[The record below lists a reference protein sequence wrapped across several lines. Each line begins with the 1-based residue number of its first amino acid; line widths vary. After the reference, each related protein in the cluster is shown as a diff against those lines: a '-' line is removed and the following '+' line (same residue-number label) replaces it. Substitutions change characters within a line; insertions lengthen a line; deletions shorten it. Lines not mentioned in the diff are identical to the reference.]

1 MSLKIG
7 PKFRQLQKAMNGN
20 KAQAQILDFRW
31 EDDIWVR
38 TLENKGTAFLG
49 WFLRQTDQGNEKE
62 RSALIRRLRYHY
74 RYERTMPRED
84 IEAEDISGVIENA
97 SESARGPDGEKYS
110 DLKTLNCQELHC
122 HTD

>member
-7 PKFRQLQKAMNGN
+7 PKIWQLHRAMSGN

-62 RSALIRRLRYHY
+62 RSTLIRRLQYHY
-74 RYERTMPRED
+74 RYKLTMPRED